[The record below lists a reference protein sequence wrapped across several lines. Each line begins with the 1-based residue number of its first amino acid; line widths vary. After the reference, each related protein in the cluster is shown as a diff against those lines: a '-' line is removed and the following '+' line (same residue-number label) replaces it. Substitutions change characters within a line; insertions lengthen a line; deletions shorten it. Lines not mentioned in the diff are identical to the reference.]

1 MSQPWELTWNEKT
14 ERWEVD
20 FSVLGRRIRK
30 RLAVRDRT
38 LGSVAREL
46 AQKFYRQAW
55 AEILIEAP
63 EAPSMPFYEAARLY
77 AEEGYDARF
86 LPRIMKH
93 LGPTVTI
100 DDIDDVKIA
109 EIGAA
114 LYPQG
119 APDTKRRQV
128 KVPIMAVCRW
138 ARGERRK
145 PSTDRP
151 RIRWLT
157 SEEAERLIDAA
168 AQLSLPRHSE
178 PERFTLAKIA
188 FLLGTGCRAGECF
201 AADVSDWNPA
211 TGEWWIPAQEA
222 GAGKTMRSARWAL
235 VAPRAVELMGDL
247 PLHGRA
253 FRTPYGQP
261 IVLRKN
267 GGGQMAAAFEKARIA
282 AGLGPDETPH
292 VLRHTWATWR
302 YAQTGDL
309 LGLMRRGGWAKAD
322 TAARYTHLA
331 PLDLAERLD
340 AHGWDLREPRSCP
353 QPALCVVK

>member
-1 MSQPWELTWNEKT
+1 
-14 ERWEVD
+14 
-20 FSVLGRRIRK
+20 
-30 RLAVRDRT
+30 
-38 LGSVAREL
+38 
-46 AQKFYRQAW
+46 
-55 AEILIEAP
+55 
-63 EAPSMPFYEAARLY
+63 MPFYKAARLY

-100 DDIDDVKIA
+100 DDIDDVRIA

-114 LYPQG
+114 LYPQS
-119 APDTKRRQV
+119 APDTRRRQV

-138 ARGERRK
+138 AKGERRK

-157 SEEAERLIDAA
+157 PEEAERLINAA
-168 AQLSLPRHSE
+168 AQLTLPRHSE

-188 FLLGTGCRAGECF
+188 FLLGTGCRTGECF
-201 AADVSDWNPA
+201 ASDVSDWNPA
-211 TGEWWIPAQEA
+211 TGEWWVPAQEV

-282 AGLGPDETPH
+282 AGLGPDVTPH

-309 LGLMRRGGWAKAD
+309 LGLDAPRWLGEGRHGGSLHASRPARPGRAAGCSRVGSAGAEIVPSAGPARGEVREPTRALA
-322 TAARYTHLA
+322 TFAESSHAARHHAFCSTLVDHL
-331 PLDLAERLD
+331 PHRHRGEY
-340 AHGWDLREPRSCP
+340 GSYSC
-353 QPALCVVK
+353 C